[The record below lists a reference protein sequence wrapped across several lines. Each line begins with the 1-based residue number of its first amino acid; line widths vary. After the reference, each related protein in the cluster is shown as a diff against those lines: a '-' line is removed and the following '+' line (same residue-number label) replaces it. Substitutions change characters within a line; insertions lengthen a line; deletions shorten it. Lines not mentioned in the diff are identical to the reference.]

1 MADEITRAAR
11 GKHPAVPKL
20 LRAYRA
26 GRMTRREF
34 LATVT
39 TLGLAAPI
47 ARGLAGPPA
56 RAQDGPAGEASG
68 LTAGPVAGGR
78 LRISMAV
85 MEIADPR
92 LYDWPQKGNVARGT
106 LEPLVRQDVD
116 SALVPWLLEGWET
129 NADAS
134 EHLLRLRPGVY
145 WTNGDAFTAEDVI
158 ANLNRWAEAHVP
170 GNSMATRI
178 ASLIEPKRV
187 ETRRVLM
194 MRDNREIEDEVEVV
208 ITGLIDGAVERV
220 DAMTVRL
227 RPGRPDITLIPGFS
241 DYPALIVH
249 RDFDAN
255 GGDLTTAPVGTGPWV
270 IDAVRVGESAALSRR
285 RDLNGWWGDAVFG
298 PVALDGI
305 DYIDYGTDP
314 ARDLAAFAAGE
325 IDANYETTPSY
336 VAEIDE
342 AGLVRAAV
350 RTTNTV
356 CVRMRVD
363 QPPFDSQPVRNAVQR
378 AVDNAVVLELGQ
390 QGFGT
395 IGENHHV
402 APMHRDYAAIPPVP
416 PDPERALAMLREAGA
431 AETELELVSSDADV
445 PRNTCDAVAAQL
457 RDAGVKVRRVILP
470 TPAFWQDWRR
480 FPFSATEWISRPLA
494 AQTYVLAYRS
504 DAPWNETSFADPRF
518 DALLDRSLALI
529 DPEARR
535 PLMAEMETLLRD
547 SGVLI
552 QAFWRDTFRHMTD
565 RVRGLGMH
573 PTYELHLERV
583 WLVPEDEPK

>member
-1 MADEITRAAR
+1 MADDYTRA
-11 GKHPAVPKL
+11 GGEHPAVPKL

-26 GRMTRREF
+26 GFASRREF
-34 LATVT
+34 LAAVT
-39 TLGLAAPI
+39 SLGVTAAV
-47 ARGLAGPPA
+47 ARGLAGSPA
-56 RAQDGPAGEASG
+56 RAEE
-68 LTAGPVAGGR
+68 TPVAGGR

-85 MEIADPR
+85 MAIEDPR
-92 LYDWPQKGNVARGT
+92 LYDWPQKGNLARGA
-106 LEPLVRQDVD
+106 LESLVRQNADATL
-116 SALVPWLLEGWET
+116 SPWLLEGWET

-134 EHLLRLRPGVY
+134 EHLLRLRPGVH

-158 ANLNRWAEAHVP
+158 ANLARWAEAHVP

-178 ASLIEPKRV
+178 ASLIEPKRM
-187 ETRRVLM
+187 ETRRVLIT
-194 MRDNREIEDEVEVV
+194 RDNREIEDEVEVA

-227 RPGRPDITLIPGFS
+227 RPARPDITLIAGLS

-255 GGDLTTAPVGTGPWV
+255 GGDLTRAPVGTGPWV
-270 IDAVRVGESAALSRR
+270 IDSVRVGDSAALSRR
-285 RDLNGWWGDAVFG
+285 RDAHGWWGDAVFG

-314 ARDLAAFAAGE
+314 ARDLAAFEADE

-342 AGLVRAAV
+342 AGLRKAGA

-356 CVRMRVD
+356 CVRVRVD
-363 QPPFDSQPVRNAVQR
+363 RPPFDNQLVRHAVQR

-395 IGENHHV
+395 LGENQHV
-402 APMHRDYAAIPPVP
+402 APMHSDYAAIAPVP
-416 PDPERALAMLREAGA
+416 PDPARALDMLREAGA

-457 RDAGVKVRRVILP
+457 RDAGMKVRRVILP
-470 TPAFWQDWRR
+470 TPAFWQDWRV

-504 DAPWNETSFADPRF
+504 TAPWNETGFADPRF

-565 RVRGLGMH
+565 RVRGLEMH

-583 WLVPEDEPK
+583 WLVPEVERE